1 MTSKAKRSMGA
12 RPKKRPA
19 NPDPAPQAAP
29 SETHAAAG
37 HPSED
42 GPASLPPPA
51 TAAPARPLDLPETAI
66 SRAMYWQPRHLDAS
80 PGLRHVPFL
89 FWLMDIARPTRVVQ
103 IGLSQAAPFLSLCQ
117 AMDKLGIEGA
127 CVGIEPTTRTLNASM
142 REEHATLY
150 GDISFIVQEDLDR
163 ATRHIQNASID
174 LLAIGSPLDAEQ
186 FRLLKAHWIPLLS
199 ESAVVIVHNLE
210 DKEMC
215 SEARQFFHAM
225 QQGRPAIAF
234 AATEAGLDVMLLGNS
249 QPDRLMRLAR
259 LSLGD
264 PGFLSVRQVF
274 ARLGDGLLNAQRA
287 RGAATEI
294 ADARAAV
301 RNTEAR
307 CQDLHAALEAERIRT
322 RAAIEAESEAV
333 QQHALLQSQ
342 LFDLKGRVA
351 DAEDPAV
358 RDKEAVQLHET
369 VERLQGEL
377 SGSRKARDAAIARAK
392 ALEAEKATLRAEVEA
407 AVEKRK
413 DHWKRIEKLTAE
425 LSAVQER
432 LGATGKAHEKAL
444 AAEADRRKVA
454 ERHLAETQA
463 ALEVRAQEAKS
474 LTEDLAKSRSDEAR
488 KEKTL
493 GEASAAR
500 KAAEKRAETL
510 AHDLAGAANRN
521 EELARQ
527 LAEAVAA
534 RERALSTINPTFP
547 K

>member
-1 MTSKAKRSMGA
+1 
-12 RPKKRPA
+12 
-19 NPDPAPQAAP
+19 
-29 SETHAAAG
+29 
-37 HPSED
+37 
-42 GPASLPPPA
+42 
-51 TAAPARPLDLPETAI
+51 
-66 SRAMYWQPRHLDAS
+66 
-80 PGLRHVPFL
+80 
-89 FWLMDIARPTRVVQ
+89 
-103 IGLSQAAPFLSLCQ
+103 
-117 AMDKLGIEGA
+117 
-127 CVGIEPTTRTLNASM
+127 
-142 REEHATLY
+142 
-150 GDISFIVQEDLDR
+150 
-163 ATRHIQNASID
+163 
-174 LLAIGSPLDAEQ
+174 
-186 FRLLKAHWIPLLS
+186 
-199 ESAVVIVHNLE
+199 
-210 DKEMC
+210 MC

-534 RERALSTINPTFP
+534 RERALSTINALEERLAAAKEKHVALWEAHELLKAAHAGVLARNGDEQQSGEAQAAERDPPGEDRAREHAGARNGELIPDERPHDGRTTAGFDLD
-547 K
+547 